1 MFAFKKKGRITIQ
14 RYSAMNKFYAAKKFY
29 DTKKHKC
36 IQCKKLD
43 TLTFEVNQRT
53 MSCKCSNC
61 SLAISFF
68 SDKYMTYDEL
78 FELRKKHYV
87 SALDRDLDTIQ
98 FKLDYNA
105 LFDSHTKKIEDHELA
120 LSKYIKDKD
129 EIIKV
134 LHEQEINKEEL
145 NDILN
150 NIHKMTYIKMGS
162 ETIRNQLFDVE
173 IPILN

>member
-29 DTKKHKC
+29 DTKHKC
-36 IQCKKLD
+36 IQCKKVN
-43 TLTFEVNQRT
+43 TIAFEVNQRT

-87 SALDRDLDTIQ
+87 SAFERDIDPIQ

-105 LFDSHTKKIEDHELA
+105 LFDTHAKKIEDHELA
-120 LSKYIKDKD
+120 LSKYMHDKD
-129 EIIKV
+129 EIVKV
-134 LHEQEINKEEL
+134 LHEQDINNEEL

-150 NIHKMTYIKMGS
+150 NIYKINYIKMGP